1 MVLSSE
7 GRVIISGNH
16 KEVFFD
22 VAMIIRAFYD
32 TTLEKGLSEHEAME
46 VIAEAG
52 KCAFS
57 EEFNAMLSEKR

>member
-7 GRVIISGNH
+7 GRVIMSGSG
-16 KEVFFD
+16 KEVFAD

-32 TTLEKGLSEHEAME
+32 TTLERGLTEHEAME

-57 EEFNAMLSEKR
+57 KEFDAMLSEKK

>member
-7 GRVIISGNH
+7 GRTIISGSG
-16 KEVFFD
+16 KEVFFE

-32 TTLEKGLSEHEAME
+32 TTLERGLTEHEAME

-57 EEFNAMLSEKR
+57 EEFNAMLSERK